1 LKKGKSFEDI
11 TCEYLTSLEYRI
23 LHRNFYCRG
32 GEIDI
37 IALDGDV
44 LVFVEVKGTTAK
56 LNPTERINYKKIH
69 RIYKCTEEFLSKAPA
84 QECRADAILVEGGRI
99 VHLKN
104 ISL

>member
-1 LKKGKSFEDI
+1 LKKGKNFEDI
-11 TCEYLTSLEYRI
+11 ACEYLTNLGYRI

-44 LVFVEVKGTTAK
+44 LVFVEVKGTATK
-56 LNPTERINYKKIH
+56 LNPAERINHKKLQ
-69 RIYKCTEEFLSKAPA
+69 RIYKCAEEFLSKAPA
-84 QECRADAILVEGGRI
+84 RECRVDAILVEGSRI

>member
-1 LKKGKSFEDI
+1 MKKGRRFEDI
-11 TCEYLTSLEYRI
+11 ACEYLTSLGYGI

-44 LVFVEVKGTTAK
+44 LVFVEVKGTTTE
-56 LNPTERINYKKIH
+56 LNPAERIDYKKLQ
-69 RIYKCTEEFLSKAPA
+69 RIYKCAEEFLLKTPA
-84 QECRADAILVEGGRI
+84 QECRVDAILVEGGRI

>member
-1 LKKGKSFEDI
+1 MKKGRCFEDI
-11 TCEYLTSLEYRI
+11 ACEYLTSLGYGI

-44 LVFVEVKGTTAK
+44 LVFVEVKGTTTE
-56 LNPTERINYKKIH
+56 LNPAERIDYKKLQ
-69 RIYKCTEEFLSKAPA
+69 RIYKCAEEFLLKTPA
-84 QECRADAILVEGGRI
+84 QECRVDAILVEGGRI

>member
-11 TCEYLTSLEYRI
+11 ACEYLTNLGYRI

-44 LVFVEVKGTTAK
+44 LA
-56 LNPTERINYKKIH
+56 ERIDYRKLQ
-69 RIYKCTEEFLSKAPA
+69 RIYKCAEEFLSKAPA
-84 QECRADAILVEGGRI
+84 QECRVDAILVEGGSI

-104 ISL
+104 VSL

>member
-1 LKKGKSFEDI
+1 MKKGRCFEDI
-11 TCEYLTSLEYRI
+11 ACEYLTSLGYRI

-44 LVFVEVKGTTAK
+44 LVFVEVKGTTTK
-56 LNPTERINYKKIH
+56 LNPAERINYKKLQ
-69 RIYKCTEEFLSKAPA
+69 RIYKCAEEFLLKTPA
-84 QECRADAILVEGGRI
+84 QECRVDAILVEGSSI

-104 ISL
+104 VSL

>member
-1 LKKGKSFEDI
+1 LKKGRCFEDI
-11 TCEYLTSLEYRI
+11 ACEYLTSLGYRI

-44 LVFVEVKGTTAK
+44 LVFVEVKGTTTK
-56 LNPTERINYKKIH
+56 LNPAERINYKKLQ
-69 RIYKCTEEFLSKAPA
+69 RIYKCAEEFLLKTPA
-84 QECRADAILVEGGRI
+84 QECRVDAILVEGSSI

-104 ISL
+104 VSL

>member
-1 LKKGKSFEDI
+1 MKKGKGYEDI
-11 TCEYLTSLEYRI
+11 ACEYLTSLGYRI

-44 LVFVEVKGTTAK
+44 LVFVEVKGTTTK
-56 LNPTERINYKKIH
+56 LNPAERINYKKLQ
-69 RIYKCTEEFLSKAPA
+69 RIYKCAEEFLLKTPA
-84 QECRADAILVEGGRI
+84 QECRVDAILVEGGCI

-104 ISL
+104 VSL

>member
-1 LKKGKSFEDI
+1 LKKGRCFEDI
-11 TCEYLTSLEYRI
+11 ACEYLANLGYRI

-44 LVFVEVKGTTAK
+44 LVFVEVKGTTTE
-56 LNPTERINYKKIH
+56 LNPAERIDYRKLQ
-69 RIYKCTEEFLSKAPA
+69 RIYKCAEEFLLKTPA
-84 QECRADAILVEGGRI
+84 QECRVDAILVEGGRI

-104 ISL
+104 VSL